1 MHKKTVNDFVFI
13 SKGSMTKTI
22 GLESFSQQVN
32 QFLFTPKNSITTT
45 QDVSEDLEGFYC
57 HFSDD
62 FIASNPFLRQWD
74 SQPTLQNLL
83 QLKTSEIS
91 LLFPL
96 LERMAI
102 LYRAIQ
108 EEPQNQVLIRYYLA
122 TFIAEISLLSER
134 KASKNTV
141 NPLFVKFQQLVNTQF
156 KTPKSVLSYAD
167 SLHVSP
173 NHCVEALNKDVFLPL
188 LEGLNALEVVSF
200 TSKKD
205 ITCCK
210 KCKKGRMITKHKIIA
225 SPT

>member
-1 MHKKTVNDFVFI
+1 
-13 SKGSMTKTI
+13 MTKTI

-96 LERMAI
+96 LERMA
-102 LYRAIQ
+102 R
-108 EEPQNQVLIRYYLA
+108 
-122 TFIAEISLLSER
+122 S
-134 KASKNTV
+134 NT
-141 NPLFVKFQQLVNTQF
+141 NI
-156 KTPKSVLSYAD
+156 
-167 SLHVSP
+167 
-173 NHCVEALNKDVFLPL
+173 VF
-188 LEGLNALEVVSF
+188 
-200 TSKKD
+200 
-205 ITCCK
+205 
-210 KCKKGRMITKHKIIA
+210 
-225 SPT
+225 